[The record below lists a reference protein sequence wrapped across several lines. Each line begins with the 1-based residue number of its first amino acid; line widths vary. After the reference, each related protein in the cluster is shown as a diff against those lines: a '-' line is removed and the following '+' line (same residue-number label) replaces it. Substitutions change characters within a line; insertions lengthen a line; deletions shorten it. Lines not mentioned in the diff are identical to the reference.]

1 MKCDLK
7 GLSDVPPLRAKCLAS
22 VINDSFKETIE
33 IMQLSFEVYILYRTS
48 NFLLMV
54 LSRFL
59 FFLYSLKGN
68 KFLEDIRRY
77 TAKCIHKERKAEK
90 SVPTG
95 ALHIV

>member
-1 MKCDLK
+1 MTFK
-7 GLSDVPPLRAKCLAS
+7 GIK
-22 VINDSFKETIE
+22 E
-33 IMQLSFEVYILYRTS
+33 IMQLSFEVHILYRTS

-54 LSRFL
+54 LSRLL
-59 FFLYSLKGN
+59 FFPYSLKGN

-77 TAKCIHKERKAEK
+77 TAMCIHMERKAEK